1 MDNDDAR
8 RRWGRPVRLRL
19 NGSTTFPAG
28 VLRLA
33 DRPLPGRREKPV
45 RSRRGATGRCLLHDA
60 ATAASASITQ
70 QRPPVRAAAC
80 GGMCKRYRR

>member
-8 RRWGRPVRLRL
+8 RRWGRPVRLQL

-33 DRPLPGRREKPV
+33 DRPLPGRRGKLA
-45 RSRRGATGRCLLHDA
+45 RSRRGAMGRWLLHDA

-70 QRPPVRAAAC
+70 HTPVRAAAC
-80 GGMCKRYRR
+80 GGMCKRYR

>member
-8 RRWGRPVRLRL
+8 RRWGRPFRLQL

-33 DRPLPGRREKPV
+33 DRPLPSRRGKPA

-70 QRPPVRAAAC
+70 HTPPVRAAAC
-80 GGMCKRYRR
+80 GGMRKRYR

>member
-8 RRWGRPVRLRL
+8 RRWGRPFRLQL

-28 VLRLA
+28 VLQLA
-33 DRPLPGRREKPV
+33 DRPLPSRRGKPA
-45 RSRRGATGRCLLHDA
+45 RSRRGATGRCLRDT

-70 QRPPVRAAAC
+70 QTPPVRAAAC
-80 GGMCKRYRR
+80 GGMSKRYR